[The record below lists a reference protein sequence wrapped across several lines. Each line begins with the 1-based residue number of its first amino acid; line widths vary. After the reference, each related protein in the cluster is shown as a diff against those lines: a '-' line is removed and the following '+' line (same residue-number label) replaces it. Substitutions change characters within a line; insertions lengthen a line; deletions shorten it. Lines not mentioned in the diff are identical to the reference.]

1 LLIKKITVAKD
12 TKIVC
17 PFILKGND
25 SLDLNLLL
33 LHEKPNTKSEVLVK
47 GIVRDS
53 AQTKITVNLKINK
66 TAKNVE
72 TFFKCQILNLGA
84 TSKAEVFPYLE
95 IHQNQLRAG
104 HAVSIRKIREEEMFY
119 MKSRGL
125 DEKQCEKL
133 IIEGFFDNL
142 GNGVKINGINVS

>member
-1 LLIKKITVAKD
+1 MQKQFIIIKN
-12 TKIVC
+12 TKIIY
-17 PFILKGND
+17 PFVLEGNN

-33 LHEKPNTKSEVLVK
+33 LHEKPNTKSKVLVK
-47 GIVRDS
+47 GIVRDA
-53 AQTKITVNLKINK
+53 AQAKITVNLKINK

-72 TFFKCQILNLGA
+72 TFFKCQILNLGG

-104 HAVSIRKIREEEMFY
+104 HAVSVRKIREEELFY
-119 MKSRGL
+119 LKSRGL

-133 IIEGFFDNL
+133 IIDGFFDNL
-142 GNGVKINGINVS
+142 GSDVKMNGINMT